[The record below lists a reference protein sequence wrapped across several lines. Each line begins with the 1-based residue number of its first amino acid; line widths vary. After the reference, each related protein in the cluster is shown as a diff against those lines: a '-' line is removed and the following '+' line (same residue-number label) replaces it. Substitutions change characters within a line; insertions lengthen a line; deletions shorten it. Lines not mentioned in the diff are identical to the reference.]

1 MWVLLFEFFIWIFQV
16 WGHWIVSSNIVW
28 FIFGLKSKLIFIKS
42 LNVLWQWLIL
52 HRKYTQYEHELF
64 FIYSWVNTL
73 LREKLKI
80 HRIKNIYHGY
90 SIGRFKQKKNLRVI
104 LFLQYDVCYFINH
117 VFLIGTPKGSFKLHE
132 HLWLQCVCN
141 SVSKYVTHSS
151 VAVFSHVYKKSL
163 KQTASYYHESK

>member
-1 MWVLLFEFFIWIFQV
+1 MSPLIRICHMDFPSVRPLDCLFKYCMVYFWFEIKIDLYQVIKCAVAMTNIASEIHAIRAWTIF
-16 WGHWIVSSNIVW
+16 H
-28 FIFGLKSKLIFIKS
+28 
-42 LNVLWQWLIL
+42 IL
-52 HRKYTQYEHELF
+52 
-64 FIYSWVNTL
+64 SWVNTL